1 MDFNFRAAG
10 YQGEASVHTRAL
22 RYFVDA
28 LQTQG
33 GSGVVTPDI
42 TQLGRKATDLFQ
54 MTETGENTVMHFA
67 ASYLAHRV
75 PSLEVFDLPFRYQG
89 RSGLLAALDGPL
101 GDRLKA
107 EVAEKTGFA
116 LLGFWDNG
124 ARHLTNRLR
133 PVQTPADCDGLS
145 IRTMDSALH
154 QATFAALGMIPRY
167 IDVKDYPAAVRDRT
181 VDAQENP
188 YTNTLNFGIPAHH
201 PHLTPTGHFQG
212 ISLFLANRAVLDGL
226 STADRAMFYDAAQ
239 GATTAQRAFAAD
251 EDGSALIS
259 ILSQGTTVTYDWD
272 RAAFRAATETVRQ
285 QAEARIDPAILGL
298 LPEH

>member
-22 RYFVDA
+22 RHFADILEA
-28 LQTQG
+28 QG
-33 GSGVVTPDI
+33 RSTVVTPDI

-54 MTETGENTVMHFA
+54 MTESGENTVMHFA
-67 ASYLAHRV
+67 ASYLAQRV

-116 LLGFWDNG
+116 VLGFWDNG

-133 PVQTPADCDGLS
+133 PVQTPADCDGLT

-201 PHLTPTGHFQG
+201 RYLTPTGHFQG
-212 ISLFLANRAVLDGL
+212 ISLLLANRAVLDGQ
-226 STADRAMFYDAAQ
+226 SAADRAAFYDAADC
-239 GATTAQRAFAAD
+239 ATAAQRDFAAH
-251 EDGSALIS
+251 EDGCALTS
-259 ILSQGTTVTYDWD
+259 ILCKGMTVTNDWD
-272 RAAFRAATETVRQ
+272 RDAFRLATARVRK
-285 QAEARIDPAILGL
+285 QAEARIDPNVLSL
-298 LPEH
+298 LPAP

>member
-1 MDFNFRAAG
+1 MNVSFRAAG

-22 RYFVDA
+22 RHFADA
-28 LQTQG
+28 LEAMG
-33 GSGVVTPDI
+33 HSIVVTPDI

-54 MTETGENTVMHFA
+54 HFA
-67 ASYLAHRV
+67 ASYLAQRV
-75 PSLEVFDLPFRYQG
+75 PSLEVFDLPFRYEG
-89 RSGLLAALDGPL
+89 RGGLLAALDGPL

-107 EVAEKTGFA
+107 EVAAKTGFA
-116 LLGFWDNG
+116 VLGFWDNG

-133 PVQTPADCDGLS
+133 PVQRPADCDGLS

-201 PHLTPTGHFQG
+201 PYLTPTGHFQG

-226 STADRAMFYDAAQ
+226 PTADRALLRDAAE
-239 GATTAQRAFAAD
+239 GATAAQRAFAAH
-251 EDGSALIS
+251 EDGAALAN
-259 ILSQGTTVTYDWD
+259 ILSQGTAVTHDWD
-272 RAAFRAATETVRQ
+272 RDAFRAATAKVRQ

-298 LPEH
+298 LPDP

>member
-1 MDFNFRAAG
+1 MDFIVRAAG

-22 RYFVDA
+22 RHFA
-28 LQTQG
+28 NTLEAQG
-33 GSGVVTPDI
+33 ISSVVTPDI

-54 MTETGENTVMHFA
+54 MTQSGENTVMHFA
-67 ASYLAHRV
+67 ASYLAQRV
-75 PSLEVFDLPFRYQG
+75 PSLEVFDLPFRYKG

-107 EVAEKTGFA
+107 EVAEKTGFTI
-116 LLGFWDNG
+116 LGFWDNG

-133 PVQTPADCDGLS
+133 PVQRPADCDGLS

-201 PHLTPTGHFQG
+201 PYMTPTGHFQG

-226 STADRAMFYDAAQ
+226 PSADRAIFYDAAE
-239 GATTAQRAFAAD
+239 GATAAQRAFAVD
-251 EDGSALIS
+251 EDGSAFAN
-259 ILSQGTTVTYDWD
+259 ILSQGTKVTHDWD
-272 RAAFRAATETVRQ
+272 REAFWAATATVRQ

>member
-1 MDFNFRAAG
+1 MSLNFRAAG

-22 RYFVDA
+22 RHFADA
-28 LQTQG
+28 LEAQG
-33 GSGVVTPDI
+33 RSTSVTPDI
-42 TQLGRKATDLFQ
+42 TKLGRKATDLFQ
-54 MTETGENTVMHFA
+54 MTESGENTVMHFA
-67 ASYLAHRV
+67 ASYLAQRV
-75 PSLEVFDLPFRYQG
+75 PSLEVFDLPFRYKG

-101 GDRLKA
+101 GDRLKS
-107 EVAEKTGFA
+107 EVAEKTGFVV
-116 LLGFWDNG
+116 LGFWDNG

-133 PVQTPADCDGLS
+133 PVQRPADCDGLS
-145 IRTMDSALH
+145 IRTMDSAMH

-201 PHLTPTGHFQG
+201 PYLTPTGHFQG

-226 STADRAMFYDAAQ
+226 PTADRALVRDAADS
-239 GATTAQRAFAAD
+239 ATAVQRTLAAH
-251 EDGSALIS
+251 EDGAALAS
-259 ILSQGTTVTYDWD
+259 ILSQGTAVTHDWD
-272 RAAFRAATETVRQ
+272 RDAFRAATADVRQ

-298 LPEH
+298 LPDQ